1 MLQLV
6 HSAQI
11 QTMWRCVKMTALQ
24 TISLALGIGT
34 TIAGAII
41 ALVNLG
47 IKVGTINHKIESLEV
62 DNKKDR
68 EKIDEMGD
76 CSNQQNVTIKL
87 LEQKLDTMCDDIK
100 DVKNTLNEITKYIKE
115 SEAEK
120 VKIESRL
127 DYLEKSIK

>member
-1 MLQLV
+1 
-6 HSAQI
+6 
-11 QTMWRCVKMTALQ
+11 MTTLQ

-68 EKIDEMGD
+68 EKIDEMDD
-76 CSNQQNVTIKL
+76 CSNQQNITIKL
-87 LEQKLDTMCDDIK
+87 MEQKLDTMSDDIK
-100 DVKNTLNEITKYIKE
+100 DIKNTLNEITKYIKE

-127 DYLEKSIK
+127 DYLEKAIK